1 MITKAL
7 RKEGLPLFGKSGSN
21 EIRDFSDDSQAVA
34 DDEDIVLQCADFC
47 QAD

>member
-21 EIRDFSDDSQAVA
+21 EMRDFSDTSQAVV
-34 DDEDIVLQCADFC
+34 EDIIPECADFC
-47 QAD
+47 HAD